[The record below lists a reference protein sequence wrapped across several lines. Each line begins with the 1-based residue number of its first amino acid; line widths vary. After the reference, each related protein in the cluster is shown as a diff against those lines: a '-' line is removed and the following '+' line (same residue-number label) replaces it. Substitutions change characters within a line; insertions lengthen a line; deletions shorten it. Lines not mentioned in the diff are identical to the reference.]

1 MAIPTLPTFSAGEIL
16 TSSVMN
22 DVSTLGNYQGLF
34 HIKTQTVG
42 SGVSSVTVTGAFSS
56 DFENYLIVDSGG
68 TSSVDGPYRLTFGA
82 SAAFYYWALIYA
94 SFLGGAVNNSAGNA
108 QASWDFAG
116 GSATRNG
123 LIEVN
128 NPFLATNT
136 EIRSRVRYGTVYGNN
151 VGIHAVSS
159 SFTSFTLTAGAG
171 TMTGGTIRVY
181 GYRKSL

>member
-1 MAIPTLPTFSAGEIL
+1 MATPPDFSSGAVL
-16 TSSVMN
+16 TAAQMN
-22 DVSTLGNYQGLF
+22 AVGLWLV
-34 HIKTQTVG
+34 KSQAVG
-42 SGVSSVTVTGAFSS
+42 TGVSSVTVTGAFSA
-56 DFENYLIVDSGG
+56 DYDNYLIVDSGG

-82 SAAFYYWALIYA
+82 SATFYYWALIYA

-151 VGIHAVSS
+151 VGIHGVSS
-159 SFTSFTLTAGAG
+159 SFTSFTLTAGSG

-181 GYRKSL
+181 GYRK